1 MQDNARY
8 PGKQLPDVGAPRHVL
23 PPSEI
28 DGGRCSYRLRRCV
41 CIYIYIYIYTHTHAY
56 IHYMYVYVYIYI
68 YVSLNWLK

>member
-41 CIYIYIYIYTHTHAY
+41 CIYIYIYICIHIHMHTY
-56 IHYMYVYVYIYI
+56 IICMYMYIYI
-68 YVSLNWLK
+68 YIYMFH